1 MNNRSFVRVGL
12 SLAAALLV
20 PALAGAQSRPAAAA
34 PTYSK
39 DVAPILYKNCTICH
53 RPGEIGPF
61 SMLTYTE
68 TRPWVKAIASQVSNG
83 TMPPWHADPAY
94 GTFVNDRRLSA
105 AEKDTLVKWVAAGA
119 PEGNRADLP
128 AQPVYPSGW
137 AIGKPDAVFEMA
149 ESYPVPASGTI
160 DYKHFEVPTNLTEDK
175 WISSFEIKPDA
186 RSVVHHIIVY
196 ARPPRPSAPPAQA
209 AGDRQAS
216 APPAGAQRQGPPFT
230 MAPGMNTPP
239 EHRTTMAHGATPND
253 RPVPKEGLGIFV
265 GGFAPGQAVRVYN
278 EGTAMRLPAGSTLI
292 FQVHY
297 TAGGK
302 PVNDRSKI
310 AFVWAKSAP
319 KQEVMTL
326 PLINGNFTL
335 PAGAPNTQVDA
346 QMTFNMDTT
355 IWSILPHTH
364 VRGREW
370 KVEVTY
376 PDGRKEVVLGVPK
389 YDFNWQTDY
398 VFKEP
403 LKLPKGTTLKT
414 MAWYDNSSKNKS
426 NPDPSVDVHWG
437 EQTWEEMQF
446 TAITMTL
453 GAPEARPTGGQ

>member
-1 MNNRSFVRVGL
+1 MSYRSLVCVGL
-12 SLAAALLV
+12 SLASALLV
-20 PALAGAQSRPAAAA
+20 PAVAGAQSRPAAA
-34 PTYSK
+34 PTFSK
-39 DVAPILYKNCTICH
+39 DVAPIIYKNCTVCH

-61 SMLTYTE
+61 SMLTYAE
-68 TRPWVKAIASQVSNG
+68 TRPWVKAIATQVTNG

-94 GTFVNDRRLSA
+94 STFINDRRLSA
-105 AEKDTLVKWVAAGA
+105 ADKDTIVKWVAAGA

-128 AQPVYPSGW
+128 AAPTYPSGW
-137 AIGKPDAVFEMA
+137 AIGQPDAVFEMA
-149 ESYPVPASGTI
+149 EAYPVPASGTI

-175 WISSFEIKPDA
+175 WIQAFEFKPEA
-186 RSVVHHIIVY
+186 RAVVHHIIVY
-196 ARPPRPSAPPAQA
+196 ARPPRRPAPADAAAPPAPPA
-209 AGDRQAS
+209 AG
-216 APPAGAQRQGPPFT
+216 APRPTPPFT
-230 MAPGMNTPP
+230 MASDMNTPP
-239 EHRTTMAHGATPND
+239 EHRTGMAKQATPND
-253 RPVPKEGLGIFV
+253 RPVPKDGMGAFV
-265 GGFAPGQAVRVYN
+265 GGFAPGQAIRVYQ

-302 PVNDRSKI
+302 PVTDRSKI
-310 AFVWAKSAP
+310 GFVWAKSAP
-319 KQEVMTL
+319 RQELVTV

-335 PAGAPNTQVDA
+335 PAGAPNTEVDA
-346 QMTFNMDTT
+346 QMTFNTDTT

-376 PDGRKEVVLGVPK
+376 PDGRKEVVLAVPK

-403 LKLPKGTTLKT
+403 LKLPKGTSLKT
-414 MAWYDNSSKNKS
+414 LAWYDNSTRNKS

-446 TAITMTL
+446 TALTMTI
-453 GAPEARPTGGQ
+453 GTSESRPTGGQ

>member
-1 MNNRSFVRVGL
+1 
-12 SLAAALLV
+12 LLV
-20 PALAGAQSRPAAAA
+20 PALATAQSRPAAAA
-34 PTYSK
+34 PTFSK
-39 DVAPILYKNCTICH
+39 DVAPIFYKNCTVCH

-68 TRPWVKAIASQVSNG
+68 TRPWVKAIATQVSNG
-83 TMPPWHADPAY
+83 TMPPWHADPAHS
-94 GTFVNDRRLSA
+94 TFVNDRRLSA
-105 AEKDTLVKWVAAGA
+105 ADKDTILKWVAGGA

-128 AQPVYPSGW
+128 SAPTYPSGW
-137 AIGKPDAVFEMA
+137 AIGQPDAVFEMA

-175 WISSFEIKPDA
+175 WIQAFELRPEA
-186 RSVVHHIIVY
+186 RAVVHHIIVY
-196 ARPPRPSAPPAQA
+196 ARPPRRPAPAPAAPPAA
-209 AGDRQAS
+209 AP
-216 APPAGAQRQGPPFT
+216 APGAPRPQPPFT
-230 MAPGMNTPP
+230 MASGMNTPP
-239 EHRTTMAHGATPND
+239 EHRTLMAKQATPND
-253 RPVPKEGLGIFV
+253 RPVPKDGMGAFV
-265 GGFAPGQAVRVYN
+265 GGFAPGQAIRVFH
-278 EGTAMRLPAGSTLI
+278 EGTAMKLPAGSTLI

-302 PVNDRSKI
+302 AVNDRSKI
-310 AFVWAKSAP
+310 GFVWAKSAP
-319 KQEVMTL
+319 RQEVLTV
-326 PLINGNFTL
+326 PLVNGNFTL
-335 PAGAPNTQVDA
+335 PAGSPNTQVDA
-346 QMTFNMDTT
+346 QMTFNTDTT

-376 PDGRKEVVLGVPK
+376 PDGRTEVVLAVPK

-403 LKLPKGTTLKT
+403 LKLPKGTSLKT
-414 MAWYDNSSKNKS
+414 MAWYDNSTNNKS

-446 TAITMTL
+446 TALTMTIEQ
-453 GAPEARPTGGQ
+453 PTPRPTGGQ

>member
-1 MNNRSFVRVGL
+1 MSYRSLVCVGL
-12 SLAAALLV
+12 SLASALLV
-20 PALAGAQSRPAAAA
+20 PAVAGAQSRPAAA
-34 PTYSK
+34 PTFSK
-39 DVAPILYKNCTICH
+39 DVAPIIYKNCTVCH

-61 SMLTYTE
+61 SMLTYAE
-68 TRPWVKAIASQVSNG
+68 TRPWVKAIATQVNNG

-94 GTFVNDRRLSA
+94 STFINDRRLSA
-105 AEKDTLVKWVAAGA
+105 ADKDTIVKWVAAGA

-128 AQPVYPSGW
+128 AAPTYPSGW
-137 AIGKPDAVFEMA
+137 AIGQPDAVFEMA
-149 ESYPVPASGTI
+149 EAYPVPASGTI

-175 WISSFEIKPDA
+175 WIQAFEFKPEA
-186 RSVVHHIIVY
+186 RAVVHHIIVY
-196 ARPPRPSAPPAQA
+196 ARPPRRPAPAAAAAPPA
-209 AGDRQAS
+209 
-216 APPAGAQRQGPPFT
+216 APPAAGAPRPTPPFT
-230 MAPGMNTPP
+230 MASDMNTPP
-239 EHRTTMAHGATPND
+239 EHRTGMAKQATPND
-253 RPVPKEGLGIFV
+253 RPVPKDGMGAFV
-265 GGFAPGQAVRVYN
+265 GGFAPGQAIRVYQ

-302 PVNDRSKI
+302 PVTDRSKI
-310 AFVWAKSAP
+310 GFVWAKSAP
-319 KQEVMTL
+319 RQELVTV

-335 PAGAPNTQVDA
+335 PAGAPNTEVDA
-346 QMTFNMDTT
+346 QMTFNTDTT

-370 KVEVTY
+370 KVEITY
-376 PDGRKEVVLGVPK
+376 PDGRKEVVLAVPK

-403 LKLPKGTTLKT
+403 LKLPKGTSLKT
-414 MAWYDNSSKNKS
+414 LAWYDNSTRNKS

-446 TAITMTL
+446 TALTMTI
-453 GAPEARPTGGQ
+453 GTSESRPTGGQ

>member
-1 MNNRSFVRVGL
+1 MSYRSIVCVGL
-12 SLAAALLV
+12 SLAFALLV
-20 PALAGAQSRPAAAA
+20 PAVAGAQSRPAAA
-34 PTYSK
+34 PTFSK
-39 DVAPILYKNCTICH
+39 DVAPIIYKNCTVCH

-61 SMLTYTE
+61 SMMTYAE
-68 TRPWVKAIASQVSNG
+68 TRPWVKAIASQVTAG

-94 GTFVNDRRLSA
+94 STFINDRRLSA
-105 AEKDTLVKWVAAGA
+105 ADKDTIVKWVAAGA

-128 AQPVYPSGW
+128 PAPTYPSGW
-137 AIGKPDAVFEMA
+137 AIGQPDAVFEMTEA
-149 ESYPVPASGTI
+149 YPVPASGTI

-175 WISSFEIKPDA
+175 WIQAFEFKPEA
-186 RSVVHHIIVY
+186 RAVVHHIIVY
-196 ARPPRPSAPPAQA
+196 ARPPRRPAPAVAAAPPAP
-209 AGDRQAS
+209 G
-216 APPAGAQRQGPPFT
+216 APRPTPPFT
-230 MAPGMNTPP
+230 MASDMNTPP
-239 EHRTTMAHGATPND
+239 EHRTGMAKQATPND
-253 RPVPKEGLGIFV
+253 RPVPKDGMGAFV
-265 GGFAPGQAVRVYN
+265 GGFAPGQAIRIYQ

-302 PVNDRSKI
+302 PVTDRSKI
-310 AFVWAKSAP
+310 GFVWAKSAP
-319 KQEVMTL
+319 RQELVTV

-335 PAGAPNTQVDA
+335 PAGAPNTEVDA
-346 QMTFNMDTT
+346 QMTFNTDTT

-376 PDGRKEVVLGVPK
+376 PDGRKEVVLAVPK

-403 LKLPKGTTLKT
+403 LKLPKGTSLKT
-414 MAWYDNSSKNKS
+414 LAWYDNSTRNRS

-446 TAITMTL
+446 TALTMTI
-453 GAPEARPTGGQ
+453 GTSESRPTGGQ

>member
-1 MNNRSFVRVGL
+1 MSYRSLVCVGL
-12 SLAAALLV
+12 SLASALLV
-20 PALAGAQSRPAAAA
+20 PAVAGAQSRPAAA
-34 PTYSK
+34 PTFSK
-39 DVAPILYKNCTICH
+39 DVAPIIYKHCTVCH

-61 SMLTYTE
+61 SMMTYAE
-68 TRPWVKAIASQVSNG
+68 TRPWVKAIASQVTAG

-94 GTFVNDRRLSA
+94 STFINDRRLSA
-105 AEKDTLVKWVAAGA
+105 ADKDTIVKWVAAGA

-128 AQPVYPSGW
+128 PAPTYPSGW
-137 AIGKPDAVFEMA
+137 AIGQPDAVFEMTEA
-149 ESYPVPASGTI
+149 YPVPASGTI

-175 WISSFEIKPDA
+175 WIQAFEFKPEA
-186 RSVVHHIIVY
+186 RAVVHHIIVY
-196 ARPPRPSAPPAQA
+196 ARPPRRPAPAAAAAPPAAPA
-209 AGDRQAS
+209 AG
-216 APPAGAQRQGPPFT
+216 APRPTPPFT
-230 MAPGMNTPP
+230 MASDMNTPP
-239 EHRTTMAHGATPND
+239 EHRTGMAKQATPND
-253 RPVPKEGLGIFV
+253 RPVPKDGMGAFV
-265 GGFAPGQAVRVYN
+265 GGFAPGQAIRIYQ

-302 PVNDRSKI
+302 PVTDRSKI
-310 AFVWAKSAP
+310 GFVWAKAAP
-319 KQEVMTL
+319 RQELVTV

-335 PAGAPNTQVDA
+335 PAGAPNTEVDA
-346 QMTFNMDTT
+346 QMTFNTDTT

-376 PDGRKEVVLGVPK
+376 PDGRKEVVLAVPK

-403 LKLPKGTTLKT
+403 LKLPKGTSLKT
-414 MAWYDNSSKNKS
+414 LAWYDNSTRNKS

-446 TAITMTL
+446 TALTMTI
-453 GAPEARPTGGQ
+453 GTSESRPTGGQ

>member
-1 MNNRSFVRVGL
+1 L
-12 SLAAALLV
+12 CLATVLLV
-20 PALAGAQSRPAAAA
+20 PSFASAQSRPAAA
-34 PTYSK
+34 PTFSK
-39 DVAPILYKNCTICH
+39 DVAPILYKNCTVCH

-61 SMLTYTE
+61 SLLTYAE
-68 TRPWVKAIASQVSNG
+68 ARPWVKAIANRVTDG

-105 AEKDTLVKWVAAGA
+105 AEKDTILKWVAAGA

-128 AQPVYPSGW
+128 AAPVYPSGW
-137 AIGKPDAVFEMA
+137 AIGQPDAVYQMTEA
-149 ESYPVPASGTI
+149 YPVPASGTI
-160 DYKHFEVPTNLTEDK
+160 DYKHFEVPTNLAEDK
-175 WISSFEIKPDA
+175 WIQAFELKPDA

-196 ARPPRPSAPPAQA
+196 ARPPRRAAPANAAPAAPSPP
-209 AGDRQAS
+209 GTPR
-216 APPAGAQRQGPPFT
+216 PTPPFT

-239 EHRTTMAHGATPND
+239 EHRTTMARGATPND
-253 RPVPKEGLGIFV
+253 RPMPKEGLGIFV
-265 GGFAPGQAVRVYN
+265 GGFAPGQAVRVFH
-278 EGTAMRLPAGSTLI
+278 EGTAMKLPAGSTLI

-302 PVNDRSKI
+302 PVTDRSQI
-310 AFVWAKSAP
+310 GFVWAKDAP
-319 KQEVMTL
+319 RQEVMTL
-326 PLINGNFTL
+326 PLVNGNFTL
-335 PAGAPNTQVDA
+335 PAGSPSTQVDA
-346 QMTFNMDTT
+346 QMTFNQDVT

-364 VRGREW
+364 VRGKAW
-370 KVEVTY
+370 QVEVTY
-376 PDGRKEVVLGVPK
+376 PDGRKETVLGVPK

-414 MAWYDNSSKNKS
+414 MAWYDNSNTNKS

-446 TAITMTL
+446 TALSLTINPQQAGT
-453 GAPEARPTGGQ
+453 TGGQ

>member
-1 MNNRSFVRVGL
+1 MKHRTLVRVGL
-12 SLAAALLV
+12 SMASALLV

-34 PTYSK
+34 PTFSK
-39 DVAPILYKNCTICH
+39 DVAPILYKNCTVCH

-61 SMLTYTE
+61 SLLTYAE
-68 TRPWVKAIASQVSNG
+68 ARPWVKAIATQVTNG

-94 GTFVNDRRLSA
+94 SSFANDRRLTA
-105 AEKDTLVKWVAAGA
+105 AEKDTILKWVAAGA
-119 PEGNRADLP
+119 PEGNRSDLP
-128 AQPVYPSGW
+128 AAPVYPSGW
-137 AIGKPDAVFEMA
+137 AIGQPDAVFQMTEA
-149 ESYPVPASGTI
+149 YPVPANGTI
-160 DYKHFEVPTNLTEDK
+160 DYKHFEVPTNTTEDK
-175 WISSFEIKPDA
+175 WIQAFELKPEA
-186 RSVVHHIIVY
+186 RAVVHHIIVY
-196 ARPPRPSAPPAQA
+196 ARPPRRPQPAAAAPATPPAPGAPRPAPPFA
-209 AGDRQAS
+209 
-216 APPAGAQRQGPPFT
+216 

-239 EHRTTMAHGATPND
+239 DHRTTAAKGAVAND
-253 RPVPKEGLGIFV
+253 RPMPKEGLGIFV
-265 GGFAPGQAVRVYN
+265 GGFAPGQAVRVFH

-302 PVNDRSKI
+302 PVTDQSRI
-310 AFVWAKSAP
+310 AFVWAKTP
-319 KQEVMTL
+319 PRREVMTL
-326 PLINGNFTL
+326 PLVNGNFTL
-335 PAGAPNTQVDA
+335 PAGTPNTQVDA
-346 QMTFNMDTT
+346 QMTFNQDATL
-355 IWSILPHTH
+355 WSVLPHTH

-376 PDGRKEVVLGVPK
+376 PDGRKEIVLAVPK

-414 MAWYDNSSKNKS
+414 MAWYDNSSANKS

-446 TAITMTL
+446 TALTL
-453 GAPEARPTGGQ
+453 TLDPPAAARPTGGQ